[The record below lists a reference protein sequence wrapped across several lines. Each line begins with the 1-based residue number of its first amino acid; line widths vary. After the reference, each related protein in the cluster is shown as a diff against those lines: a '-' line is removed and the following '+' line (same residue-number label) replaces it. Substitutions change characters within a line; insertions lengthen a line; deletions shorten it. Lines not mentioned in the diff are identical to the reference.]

1 MAIKQISYY
10 HFIDKSFNHFGD
22 ATNVGVFMGR
32 L

>member
-1 MAIKQISYY
+1 MARKQISHYL
-10 HFIDKSFNHFGD
+10 FIDKSFSHFGD

>member
-10 HFIDKSFNHFGD
+10 PFIDKSFNHFGD
-22 ATNVGVFMGR
+22 ATNVGIFTGR